1 MLYQLM
7 TDLRM
12 CSCESDGVGTEGSN
26 DAGSGS
32 GGKDVSGSGGIGPR
46 IDSRGS
52 GSVKSIVTTV
62 PVERVIAAG
71 GEVCIA
77 LLASKSATKPAL

>member
-1 MLYQLM
+1 MVYQLM

-12 CSCESDGVGTEGSN
+12 CSCESEGMGNDDSGNSNVG
-26 DAGSGS
+26 
-32 GGKDVSGSGGIGPR
+32 
-46 IDSRGS
+46 
-52 GSVKSIVTTV
+52 VKSIVTTV